1 MSTAKISLV
10 LDSTDYS
17 IPLGA
22 ELWID
27 DHCIY
32 NTDHVTESTPVV
44 YELRD
49 SAGEHE
55 LKIVLKNKQS
65 DHTEVDNAG
74 NLTKDAMLTVSAIC
88 FDDIDCSQL
97 MFDLSTYTHNFN
109 GFADET
115 VAGFFGSMGCNGT
128 VSLKFSTPFYLWLLE
143 NM

>member
-1 MSTAKISLV
+1 MNTAKISLI
-10 LDSTDYS
+10 LGSTDYS

-27 DHCIY
+27 DYCVY
-32 NTDHVTESTPVV
+32 NISHITESTPVV
-44 YELRD
+44 YELTGD
-49 SAGEHE
+49 ASEHE
-55 LKIVLKNKQS
+55 LKIVLKDKQPE
-65 DHTEVDNAG
+65 HTKVDDAG
-74 NLTKDAMLTVSAIC
+74 NLTKDAVLTVSAIC